1 MISQADVIV
10 IGSGGLGAATAF
22 YLVQRGARN
31 VALPDKHDLGSQTS
45 PRAAGMAAH
54 ARSSDLMVE
63 VMKLA
68 EKLKRFGVDTGQ
80 PLEWTQAGSLKVARR
95 PEDVEVLESE
105 HARARRLG
113 LDVELIS
120 PEAAH

>member
-1 MISQADVIV
+1 MAERADIVV

-22 YLVQRGARN
+22 YLVHRGARN
-31 VALPDKHDLGSQTS
+31 VVLLEKHDLGSQTS

-68 EKLKRFGVDTGQ
+68 GEKLKRFSEDTGQ
-80 PLEWTQAGSLKVARR
+80 PLEWTRSGSLKVARR
-95 PEDVEVLESE
+95 PEDAEVLESE
-105 HARARRLG
+105 HARARSFG
-113 LDVELIS
+113 LDAELIS
-120 PEAAH
+120 